1 MLVLLPET
9 NYRLIENISL
19 QINIFLFNSSFEG
32 YWIKREF
39 ELLNRVIVKKLIHF
53 RLRFFIGRF
62 LISLIFNFSLLMLFS
77 FVFFLIISVDNLILS
92 LSCYLL
98 LLLLWDSWCNGLL
111 TALAWNHDSL
121 STCKVNVK
129 SMMFVVFSKSILDF
143 SCL

>member
-111 TALAWNHDSL
+111 TALA
-121 STCKVNVK
+121 
-129 SMMFVVFSKSILDF
+129 
-143 SCL
+143 